1 MLNSEY
7 KRIRPFWDTVH
18 DCYLGTAAVK
28 NSSNSLRYLPLSARE
43 KKELEECPDKSTTRY
58 EFRKKY
64 AIYEN
69 IFKPVIDD
77 SVGLMQRNPA
87 RIAFGARDNTES
99 PEEVRDLD
107 IYGNHY
113 KDGLKGLKARLNF
126 HQTLYGRYGLLLD
139 LVENSMDHRPRF
151 IISEYPAVRILD
163 GEIEK
168 EKPNSENRISWILL
182 DESAPVFD
190 RSKKAWVPQ
199 SQFRLLAL
207 DARTEYYQIV
217 FSGPDALASWRDF
230 DFKNPKGDLVY
241 PSFRDKRL
249 PFIPM
254 TVCNVNKLGLDQ
266 WQEPPFLDVAH
277 IAIGIYQID
286 SLYKKALWNFASP
299 TLSVANADKPNQEFY
314 LGDAIWPRTNGDHP
328 VSVSLLE
335 TSGAGLAEMRSAK
348 EEMKNAL
355 KYSSIRELLDG
366 AGANASSEAIQLRA
380 ASGTAGIAA
389 IDQTGG
395 RAIEEQL
402 IFAALWAGASEKEAG
417 ERISYCPDTSYL
429 ENDYPLQAIVSFIQA
444 NSSADRGD
452 VLLSQKNIYSILEK
466 TLPNTLSTFEDNELQ
481 KKGEKSCI

>member
-18 DCYLGTAAVK
+18 DCYLGSTAIK
-28 NSSNSLRYLPLSARE
+28 NGSNSFRYLPLSTRE
-43 KKELEECPDKSTTRY
+43 KREMEECPDKKTTRY

-77 SVGLMQRNPA
+77 TVGIMQQNPA
-87 RIAFGARDNTES
+87 KVAFGARDDSES
-99 PEEVRDLD
+99 PDEVRDLN
-107 IYGNHY
+107 IYGNQY

-126 HQTLYGRYGLLLD
+126 NQTLYGRYGLLLD
-139 LVENSMDHRPRF
+139 LVDNAVDHRPRF
-151 IISEYPAVRILD
+151 SISEYSAFRILD

-168 EKPNSENRISWILL
+168 ESPNSESRIAWILL
-182 DESAPVFD
+182 DECAPVFD
-190 RSKKAWVPQ
+190 RKTKRWIAQ
-199 SQFRLLAL
+199 NQYRLLAL
-207 DARTEYYQIV
+207 DSRSEYYQAV
-217 FSGPDALASWRDF
+217 FSGTDALGSWRDF
-230 DFKNPKGDLVY
+230 DFRNPKGNIVY
-241 PSFRDKRL
+241 PVFRNRRL

-254 TVCNVNKLGLDQ
+254 SICNVNQLGLDQ
-266 WQEPPFLDVAH
+266 WQDPPFLDVAH

-366 AGANASSEAIQLRA
+366 AGANASSKAIQLRA
-380 ASGTAGIAA
+380 TSGTAGIVA
-389 IDQTGG
+389 IDQTGA

-402 IFAALWAGASEKEAG
+402 IFAAIWAGASEKEAG
-417 ERISYCPDTSYL
+417 ERISYLPDTSYL
-429 ENDYPLQAIVSFIQA
+429 ENDYPLQGIVSFIQA
-444 NSSADRGD
+444 NASADQGN
-452 VLLSQKNIYSILEK
+452 VLLSRKNIYSILEK

-481 KKGEKSCI
+481 KRGEK